1 MAGWI
6 DISVP
11 LRSRMAHWPG
21 DAPFVIDQ
29 VMDIARGDVA
39 NLTTLSMSAHTGTH
53 MDAPRHFVGGGCAID
68 TMPLEATVGTAR
80 VIAIADEHAV
90 TAEELHRHA
99 IVRGD
104 RLLFKTRNSERCW
117 KKSRCFLKQ
126 FVHINAGAARYLASL
141 GVRCIGIDYLSVG
154 GYQTDGVETHQILL
168 GAGIWLIEGLDLS
181 AVTPG
186 RYDLVCLPLKIEGGE
201 GAPAR
206 AIVRRL
212 R

>member
-1 MAGWI
+1 MPGWI

-11 LRSRMAHWPG
+11 LRSPMAHWPG

-29 VMDIARGDVA
+29 VMDMTRGDVA

-53 MDAPRHFVGGGCAID
+53 MDAPRHFVDGGRPID
-68 TMPLEATVGTAR
+68 AMPLEATVGTAR
-80 VIAIADEHAV
+80 VIAIQDENAI
-90 TAEELHRHA
+90 TAGELHRHH

-117 KKSRCFLKQ
+117 KSRCFLKQ
-126 FVHINAGAARYLASL
+126 FVHINAGAAEYLANL
-141 GVRCIGIDYLSVG
+141 GVRCVGVDYLSVG

-181 AVTPG
+181 AVAPG